1 MLCGRFF
8 ACLHRGL
15 GRRSHRFWTIIWQY
29 KTVIGQMGGVVA
41 IMFGLATLD
50 IIRVPSFYSD
60 SRQEL
65 AAKQQRSPALR

>member
-1 MLCGRFF
+1 MGWGGAATVFGQLFG
-8 ACLHRGL
+8 
-15 GRRSHRFWTIIWQY
+15 QY
-29 KTVIGQMGGVVA
+29 KTVIGQMGGVVV

-65 AAKQQRSPALR
+65 AAKQQRSPAQR